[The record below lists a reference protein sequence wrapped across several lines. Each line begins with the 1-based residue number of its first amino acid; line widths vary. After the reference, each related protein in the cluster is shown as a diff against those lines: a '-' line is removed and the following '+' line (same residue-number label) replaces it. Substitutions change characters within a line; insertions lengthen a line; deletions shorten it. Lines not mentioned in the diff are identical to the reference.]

1 MKKSKII
8 DEITATLGEYV
19 LEYIIYLDSGYDS
32 YRSLKLLSM
41 KEDTRTITRE
51 LKEAVNRIQN
61 GVSFSKALSGI
72 SDRIYETN
80 LDTFLRT
87 VSRGFIRG
95 EAGMQADLR
104 ILVERILYEE
114 IAAKKIKAEKA
125 STKLSLPIT
134 IIFIAII
141 LISVYPALAQFKL

>member
-1 MKKSKII
+1 MKRSKII
-8 DEITATLGEYV
+8 DEVGTSLGEYV

-41 KEDTRTITRE
+41 KEDSRVITRE

-72 SDRIYETN
+72 SDRIYEAN
-80 LDTFLRT
+80 LDTFLRII
-87 VSRGFIRG
+87 SRGYIRG
-95 EAGMQADLR
+95 ESGMQADLR
-104 ILVERILYEE
+104 ILIERILYEE
-114 IAAKKIKAEKA
+114 ITAKKVKAEKA

-134 IIFIAII
+134 IIFIAIV
-141 LISVYPALAQFKL
+141 LISVYPALAQFRL

>member
-1 MKKSKII
+1 MKRSKTI
-8 DEITATLGEYV
+8 DEIAATLGEYV

-41 KEDTRTITRE
+41 KDDARTITRE

-61 GVSFSKALSGI
+61 GVSFSKAISGI
-72 SDRIYETN
+72 SDRIYEAD
-80 LDTFLRT
+80 LDTFLRII
-87 VSRGFIRG
+87 SRGFNRG

-104 ILVERILYEE
+104 TLIERILHEE
-114 IAAKKIKAEKA
+114 ITAKKVKAEKA

-141 LISVYPALAQFKL
+141 LISVYPAIVQFRL